1 MTHKPKI
8 ANIEF
13 ENVLMNASGVFSDSP
28 YLLKE
33 WEDAGVGGVVT
44 KSITVEE
51 KKPNEFSY
59 NDGKIICIRGDCYTI
74 NSMGLPNKG
83 LAWWKKG
90 LQKRTFRVP
99 LIISIATHTGDF
111 TEYVKISNE
120 LEELADMFE
129 INVSCP
135 NTANEIIAYNLDSL
149 KDLLSKIETSKPLS
163 IKLPCYYEQDSLK
176 KIELE
181 LDEFGKQW
189 LKEKAITQVPTRINE
204 DQLGK
209 VLDLLDDFKIQCVT
223 SHNTIPTTHPLLA
236 TPRGGLSGRPI
247 HDIAVKQARAISDKS
262 SIDIIGS
269 GGILNSQ
276 DVIDFL
282 EIKNVKAVQLA
293 SGFFQFENPFLFV
306 EKLIENMKDYF

>member
-28 YLLKE
+28 FLLKE
-33 WEDAGVGGVVT
+33 WEEAGVGGVVT
-44 KSITVEE
+44 KSITLEE

-83 LAWWKKG
+83 LAWWKKE
-90 LQKRTFRVP
+90 LQKITYGVP
-99 LIISIATHTGDF
+99 LIVSAATHTGNFD
-111 TEYVKISNE
+111 EYVKIIEE
-120 LEELADMFE
+120 LDDLADMFE

-135 NTANEIIAYNLDSL
+135 NTENEIIGYNMDSL
-149 KDLLSKIETSKPLS
+149 KDLLSRLNTSKPLT
-163 IKLPCYYEQDSLK
+163 IKLPCYYEEGSLEK
-176 KIELE
+176 VELD
-181 LDEFGKQW
+181 LDEFGEHW
-189 LKEKAITQVPTRINE
+189 LKEKATTQAPTRIDE
-204 DQLGK
+204 DKLGK
-209 VLDLLDDFKIQCVT
+209 VLDLLDDFKIPCVT

-247 HDIAVKQARAISDKS
+247 HDIAIKQARLISEKS
-262 SIDIIGS
+262 KFDIIGS

-282 EIKNVKAVQLA
+282 EIKSVKAVQLA
-293 SGFFQFENPFLFV
+293 SGFFQYENPVLFV
-306 EKLIENMKDYF
+306 EQIIENLKDYF

>member
-33 WEDAGVGGVVT
+33 WEEAGVGGVVT
-44 KSITVEE
+44 KSITLEE

-59 NDGKIICIRGDCYTI
+59 NDGKIICIRGSYYTI

-83 LAWWKKG
+83 LAWWKKK
-90 LQKRTFRVP
+90 LQKISYDVP
-99 LIISIATHTGDF
+99 LIVSAATHTGDF
-111 TEYVKISNE
+111 TEYVKIISE

-149 KDLLSKIETSKPLS
+149 RDLLSKINTSKPLS
-163 IKLPCYYEQDSLK
+163 IKLPCYYEQDSLE

-181 LDEFGKQW
+181 LDEFGEHW
-189 LKEKAITQVPTRINE
+189 LKEKAITNVPTRIDE
-204 DQLGK
+204 DKLAK
-209 VLDLLDDFKIQCVT
+209 VLDLLDEFKIQCVT
-223 SHNTIPTTHPLLA
+223 SHNTIPTTHPLLS

-247 HDIAVKQARAISDKS
+247 HDIAVKQARAISEKS

-269 GGILNSQ
+269 GGILEAQ

-282 EIKNVKAVQLA
+282 SIKNVKAVQLA
-293 SGFFQFENPFLFV
+293 SGFFQFENPVLFV
-306 EKLIENMKDYF
+306 ENLIKNLKDYF

>member
-33 WEDAGVGGVVT
+33 WEEAGVGGVIT

-51 KKPNEFSY
+51 KKPNAFSY
-59 NDGKIICIRGDCYTI
+59 NDKKIICIRGDCYTI

-83 LAWWKKG
+83 LAWWKKE
-90 LQKRTFRVP
+90 LQKITYNVP
-99 LIISIATHTGDF
+99 LIVSVATHTGDF
-111 TEYVKISNE
+111 IECDKIISE

-135 NTANEIIAYNLDSL
+135 NTANEIIAYNLNSL
-149 KDLLSKIETSKPLS
+149 RDLFSKLNTSKPLS
-163 IKLPCYYEQDSLK
+163 IKLPCYYEQDSLE

-181 LDEFGKQW
+181 LDEFGEHW
-189 LKEKAITQVPTRINE
+189 LKEKAITHVPTRINE

-209 VLDLLDDFKIQCVT
+209 VLDLLDEFKIQCVT
-223 SHNTIPTTHPLLA
+223 SHNTIPTTHPLLS

-247 HDIAVKQARAISDKS
+247 HDIAVKQARSISEKS

-269 GGILNSQ
+269 GGILEAQ

-293 SGFFQFENPFLFV
+293 SGFFQYENPVLFV
-306 EKLIENMKDYF
+306 ENLIKNLKDYF